1 MSLLNQT
8 ISAGDLNL
16 PVDKS
21 HKYNALEAAIAS
33 VNRTML
39 LAMLPEMVDMYQYGT
54 PFLGSKDVVERFT
67 KLNGLAVLRRNDSGF
82 SDTLMAIILANW
94 QSLASERGLAFLQF
108 VLNML
113 YPGQN
118 SIVRLW
124 HSKNHTDQYP
134 NYLYETAA
142 HDRFLT
148 SRIRIKVDSEIDIK
162 EVAELAPVFRRL
174 VPWQVVADIAV
185 NIESQEQS
193 LGLAAVAE
201 CYHVADFT
209 DFGI

>member
-33 VNRTML
+33 VNRAIFM
-39 LAMLPEMVDMYQYGT
+39 AMLPEMADMYQYGT

-124 HSKNHTDQYP
+124 HSKKNIAQYP
-134 NYLYETAA
+134 NYIYEAPGV
-142 HDRFLT
+142 DRFLT
-148 SRIRIKVDSEIDIK
+148 SRIRISLDNEIDIK
-162 EVAELAPVFRRL
+162 ELTELAPVFRRL
-174 VPWQVVADIAV
+174 VPWQIVADVAV

-201 CYHVADFT
+201 RYYVGDFT
-209 DFGI
+209 DFDI

>member
-1 MSLLNQT
+1 MSLINQT
-8 ISAGDLNL
+8 ISANDLNL

-21 HKYNALEAAIAS
+21 HKYNELEAAIAS
-33 VNRTML
+33 VNRAML
-39 LAMLPEMVDMYQYGT
+39 LAMLPDMVDMHQYGT
-54 PFLGSKDVVERFT
+54 PFLGSKNVVERFS

-108 VLNML
+108 VLDML

-118 SIVRLW
+118 RIIRLW
-124 HSKNHTDQYP
+124 HSKKNITQYP
-134 NYLYETAA
+134 NYIYETPAS
-142 HDRFLT
+142 DRFLT
-148 SRIRIKVDSEIDIK
+148 SRIRISLDSEIDIK

-174 VPWQVVADIAV
+174 VPWQVVAEIAV
-185 NIESQEQS
+185 KFETQEQT
-193 LGLAAVAE
+193 LGMAAACERYYVG
-201 CYHVADFT
+201 DFT